1 MPTKA
6 LKKNLKKKSHHV
18 VAWVREALGLKQSEL
33 ASLIGI
39 SRNTLQSIELGRLP
53 LSERI
58 AYRLSEQT
66 GIRAKW
72 LLDNELGDLPPD
84 PAEMRRK
91 YEHAQAQPWPDSYP
105 EYLLPRMFLFR
116 LYVFG
121 REIAAELGGENA
133 CRRSGFNDA
142 LVKMN
147 RVLLDCLPDNR
158 SRRKVYFKAKALLKG
173 GAAGP
178 IKVVIDDAIEMRRV
192 VQKLKADLKARQ
204 KWLTAQVGGEASS
217 AFLSQKGPSSAPA
230 PAEDGQ
236 GQSSASP
243 LPRDSVRQSS

>member
-84 PAEMRRK
+84 PA
-91 YEHAQAQPWPDSYP
+91 
-105 EYLLPRMFLFR
+105 
-116 LYVFG
+116 
-121 REIAAELGGENA
+121 
-133 CRRSGFNDA
+133 
-142 LVKMN
+142 
-147 RVLLDCLPDNR
+147 
-158 SRRKVYFKAKALLKG
+158 
-173 GAAGP
+173 
-178 IKVVIDDAIEMRRV
+178 
-192 VQKLKADLKARQ
+192 
-204 KWLTAQVGGEASS
+204 
-217 AFLSQKGPSSAPA
+217 
-230 PAEDGQ
+230 
-236 GQSSASP
+236 
-243 LPRDSVRQSS
+243 